1 MKILDRLL
9 DVFGRRRAQM
19 IGATTQS
26 NDLKAVL
33 YAIRAQT
40 FLKLTGKTLPTLT
53 LPKTD
58 AEDLT
63 DSLSPSRRLLRK
75 DF

>member
-1 MKILDRLL
+1 MKLLDHLF

-26 NDLKAVL
+26 NDLMAAL
-33 YAIRAQT
+33 YVIRAQT
-40 FLKLTGKTLPTLT
+40 YLKLTGKKLPSIS
-53 LPKTD
+53 LPKSD
-58 AEDLT
+58 AENMT
-63 DSLSPSRRLLRK
+63 DSISPSRRLLRK

>member
-1 MKILDRLL
+1 MKILERFFDI
-9 DVFGRRRAQM
+9 FGRRRALL
-19 IGATTQS
+19 IGATTQP
-26 NDLKAVL
+26 NDIMSHL
-33 YAIRAQT
+33 YAVRAST
-40 FLKLTGKTLPTLT
+40 YLKITGKTLPTTSLS
-53 LPKTD
+53 KTG

>member
-1 MKILDRLL
+1 MKIVDRLF
-9 DVFGRRRAQM
+9 DIFGKRRALL
-19 IGATTQS
+19 IGATTQP
-26 NDLKAVL
+26 NDIMGQL
-33 YAIRAQT
+33 YAVRAST
-40 FLKLTGKTLPTLT
+40 YLKITGKVLPTTSLS
-53 LPKTD
+53 KTG

>member
-1 MKILDRLL
+1 MKILDRLF
-9 DVFGRRRAQM
+9 DVFGRRRALL

-26 NDLKAVL
+26 NDLMATL

-40 FLKLTGKTLPTLT
+40 YLKLTGKALPTT
-53 LPKTD
+53 SLPKSG

-63 DSLSPSRRLLRK
+63 DSISPSRRLLRK

>member
-1 MKILDRLL
+1 MKIVDRLF
-9 DVFGRRRAQM
+9 DIFGKRRALL
-19 IGATTQS
+19 IGATTQP
-26 NDLKAVL
+26 NDIMAHL
-33 YAIRAQT
+33 YAVRAST
-40 FLKLTGKTLPTLT
+40 FLKITGKVLPTT
-53 LPKTD
+53 SLPKTG

>member
-1 MKILDRLL
+1 MKILDRLF

-26 NDLKAVL
+26 NDFMAAL

-40 FLKLTGKTLPTLT
+40 YLKITGKTLPSLS
-53 LPKTD
+53 LPKSD

-63 DSLSPSRRLLRK
+63 GSLSPSRRLLRK

>member
-1 MKILDRLL
+1 MRILDRLF

-26 NDLKAVL
+26 NDLKAAL

-40 FLKLTGKTLPTLT
+40 YLKLTGKALPTIS
-53 LPKTD
+53 LPKSD

-63 DSLSPSRRLLRK
+63 DSISPSRRLLRK

>member
-1 MKILDRLL
+1 MKILDRFF
-9 DVFGRRRAQM
+9 DIFGKRRALL
-19 IGATTQS
+19 IGAPTQP
-26 NDLKAVL
+26 NDIMAQL
-33 YAIRAQT
+33 YAVRART
-40 FLKLTGKTLPTLT
+40 YLKITGKALPTT
-53 LPKTD
+53 SLPKTG